1 MAFSGYWVGLRGLE
15 GPPSPSPNPS
25 AIESYMN
32 PFQGKCRLVAS
43 PKSDSLCLYP
53 QCVQAGWGNLT
64 RAPLRSQSWWSVLS
78 LDGGGSLIP
87 LRMVCEQ
94 VAPKG
99 EPEPCPVFGHSVQTR
114 PPEPQM
120 AATDC

>member
-1 MAFSGYWVGLRGLE
+1 MCVCVGGVLRGVAFTGYWVGLRGPE

-25 AIESYMN
+25 AVESYMN

-43 PKSDSLCLYP
+43 PKSDSLCPYP
-53 QCVQAGWGNLT
+53 RCVQAGRGQPHPG
-64 RAPLRSQSWWSVLS
+64 PLQSQSWWSVLS

-87 LRMVCEQ
+87 LRMVGEQ

-99 EPEPCPVFGHSVQTR
+99 
-114 PPEPQM
+114 
-120 AATDC
+120 

>member
-1 MAFSGYWVGLRGLE
+1 MGVWGCGGVLRGVAFSGYWVGLHGLE

-53 QCVQAGWGNLT
+53 QCVQAGWATSPALPCGPK
-64 RAPLRSQSWWSVLS
+64 A
-78 LDGGGSLIP
+78 GGQ
-87 LRMVCEQ
+87 C
-94 VAPKG
+94 
-99 EPEPCPVFGHSVQTR
+99 
-114 PPEPQM
+114 
-120 AATDC
+120 